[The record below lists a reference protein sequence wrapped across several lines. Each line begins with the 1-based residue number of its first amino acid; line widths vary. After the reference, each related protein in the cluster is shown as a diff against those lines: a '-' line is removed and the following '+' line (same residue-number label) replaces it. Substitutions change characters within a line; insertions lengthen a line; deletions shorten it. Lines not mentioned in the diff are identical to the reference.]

1 MKDAFDKTV
10 DPVEMLDILRRDIAR
25 QYLVALP
32 RKRATSSPTSS
43 SAATTPKRRDWSPLS
58 LLTPA
63 EIALIE
69 TALAPVRGQADTPDD
84 ME

>member
-32 RKRATSSPTSS
+32 RKCSAEKPAALRKVILSSY
-43 SAATTPKRRDWSPLS
+43 
-58 LLTPA
+58 
-63 EIALIE
+63 
-69 TALAPVRGQADTPDD
+69 LA
-84 ME
+84 